1 MKYDIHCNFAFHF
14 VSFTDQATT
23 EISMKNAVDLE
34 NLRRDLTDRYEKEIE
49 TIKKE
54 LQKDFEANAMRQAA
68 QMEEL
73 EIGRLEELR
82 MARREL
88 EDDERRA
95 IRRELEEEFSRIAA
109 SQAEK
114 IQELEIRHAEELQ
127 ALRERYERE
136 DSGGMRLERE
146 DDLALNAIQLAK
158 QMEELEMKHADEMK
172 RLRQK
177 YEREEVDG
185 VRREINEEFDQRLPL
200 QSEQIQAIELRHERD
215 LQLLKER
222 YETLLAEKT
231 QELRSEAN
239 VLRSLLEGSQQEL
252 HTITQDFA
260 DAVPSA
266 PSLDEV
272 PNSGNHEYLGIPRH
286 MLGEG
291 ATPTSSTETI
301 IARFR
306 DGDVA
311 SAVNDA
317 YRDMSSD
324 EVSRTETSF
333 SGSAPNLLYPGGPPY
348 PTAGMGV
355 GHDEVERNQEALME
369 EMKRRLRPSDTETS
383 FSGSVPNMF
392 YPGGAPYPAA
402 GMGVGHDEVER
413 NQETLLEEMK
423 RRFRPSDSDSGRSGD
438 QMMEPGMFEE
448 DERIAKLLHEKD
460 DELQAKLTKQKK
472 ELENLYQARIRD
484 LNGYIQNM
492 QARHNYE
499 MEAMKNRNSQQAEEQ
514 VLEAREKAAIEKVHL
529 QKEAHL
535 KMQSKEMESD
545 KLLKKL
551 IKEQEKATED
561 LKNGEY
567 DIMSIFLALKLI
579 SGLEGIL
586 KIDASVGKCSFNA
599 TLKMIAIT
607 MTSNIADKLWRI
619 ANFTCRLPSMLP

>member
-1 MKYDIHCNFAFHF
+1 MLDRLQLFTSYVNPFYYINVKNNIHYI
-14 VSFTDQATT
+14 FTFLFTSLTVQATT
-23 EISMKNAVDLE
+23 EISMKNAIDLE
-34 NLRRDLTDRYEKEIE
+34 NLRRDLTERYEKEIE
-49 TIKKE
+49 AIKKE

-109 SQAEK
+109 SQTEK
-114 IQELEIRHAEELQ
+114 IQELEQRHAEELQ
-127 ALRERYERE
+127 MLRERYGMHG
-136 DSGGMRLERE
+136 SGVVRAERE

-185 VRREINEEFDQRLPL
+185 VKREINEEFDRRLPL
-200 QSEQIQAIELRHERD
+200 QSQQIQEIELRHEKD
-215 LQLLKER
+215 LKLIKER

-231 QELRSEAN
+231 QELRSEVN

-252 HTITQDFA
+252 HKITQDFT

-266 PSLDEV
+266 PSLDQL
-272 PNSGNHEYLGIPRH
+272 PHGGNHEYLGIPQH

-291 ATPTSSTETI
+291 PTPTGSTETI

-317 YRDMSSD
+317 YKDMSSD
-324 EVSRTETSF
+324 DGSRTGTSF
-333 SGSAPNLLYPGGPPY
+333 SGSVPNMLYPGGAPY

-355 GHDEVERNQEALME
+355 GHDDVERNQEALME

-383 FSGSVPNMF
+383 FSGSVPNLF
-392 YPGGAPYPAA
+392 YPGRPPYPTT
-402 GMGVGHDEVER
+402 GMVVGHDEVET
-413 NQETLLEEMK
+413 NQEALLDEMK

-448 DERIAKLLHEKD
+448 DDKIAKLLHEKD
-460 DELQAKLTKQKK
+460 EEMQAKLTKQKE

-484 LNGYIQNM
+484 LNGYIHNM
-492 QARHNYE
+492 QARYNYE
-499 MEAMKNRNSQQAEEQ
+499 MEAMKNRDLQQAEEQ
-514 VLEAREKAAIEKVHL
+514 VLEVREKAAIEKVHL

-551 IKEQEKATED
+551 IKEQEKAIED
-561 LKNGEY
+561 LKNGED
-567 DIMSIFLALKLI
+567 DILSTF
-579 SGLEGIL
+579 S
-586 KIDASVGKCSFNA
+586 CSE
-599 TLKMIAIT
+599 
-607 MTSNIADKLWRI
+607 S
-619 ANFTCRLPSMLP
+619 